1 MKVILD
7 TNVFASGVFF
17 TGTPHTILNAWHHGW
32 LSLVISPEIL
42 EEYRRVVHGLAVE
55 FPAVD
60 PVPPLELVAVHGL
73 MVDAPPLPH
82 QVCADPDDDKFLACA
97 VASQA
102 RIVVTGDKALL
113 RTSGYA
119 DIEVIPPKAFL
130 DKYLS
135 P

>member
-17 TGTPHTILNAWHHGW
+17 IGPPHTILHAWQHGR

-42 EEYRRVVHGLAVE
+42 EEYRRVLHGLAVD

-60 PVPPLELVAVHGL
+60 PVPPLELVAIHAQ
-73 MVDAPPLPH
+73 MINAPPLVR
-82 QVCADPDDDKFLACA
+82 QVCTDPDDDKFLACA

-102 RIVVTGDKALL
+102 KIIVTGDKALL

-119 DIEVIPPKAFL
+119 DIEVLTPKAFL
-130 DKYLS
+130 EKHL
-135 P
+135 PM

>member
-17 TGTPHTILNAWHHGW
+17 IGTPHTILNAWRHGR

-42 EEYRRVVHGLAVE
+42 EEYRRVLHGLAVE

-60 PVPPLELVAVHGL
+60 PVPPLELVAIHAQ
-73 MVDAPPLPH
+73 MIDASLLPH
-82 QVCADPDDDKFLACA
+82 QVCTDPDDDKFLACA
-97 VASQA
+97 VASQT
-102 RIVVTGDKALL
+102 RIIVTGDKALL

-119 DIEVIPPKAFL
+119 DIEVMTPKAFL
-130 DKYLS
+130 EKHLS
-135 P
+135 L